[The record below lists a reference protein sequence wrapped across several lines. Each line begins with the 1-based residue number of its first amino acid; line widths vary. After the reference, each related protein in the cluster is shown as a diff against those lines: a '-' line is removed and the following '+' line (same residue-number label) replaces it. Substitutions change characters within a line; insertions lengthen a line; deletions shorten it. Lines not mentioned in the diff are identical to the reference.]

1 MSEIRRLL
9 RLAEKRNT
17 AGEYTSTRFRVK
29 RTLDASFRR
38 ACMEDSVTPNVVI
51 EACLRGFVD
60 RHPAVLA
67 MIDQWIRDEGR
78 ERRDDRTGPKMT
90 RSDIAE
96 IYAAARSGLEDDRTC
111 ESCRGPMGDYGCDMC
126 DDLED

>member
-1 MSEIRRLL
+1 MSDIRRLL

-38 ACMEDSVTPNVVI
+38 ACVEDNVSPNVVI
-51 EACLRGFVD
+51 EACLRGFVN

-78 ERRDDRTGPKMT
+78 ERPDERTGPRMS

-96 IYAAARSGLEDDRTC
+96 IYAAARAGSLEDD
-111 ESCRGPMGDYGCDMC
+111 
-126 DDLED
+126 